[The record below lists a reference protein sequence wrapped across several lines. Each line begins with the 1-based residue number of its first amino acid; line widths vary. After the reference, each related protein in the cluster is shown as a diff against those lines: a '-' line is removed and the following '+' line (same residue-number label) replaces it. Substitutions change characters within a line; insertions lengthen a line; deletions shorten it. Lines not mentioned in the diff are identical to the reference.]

1 MKDSKIKLY
10 VVDDHPVVVEGIKLF
25 LKDHFD
31 IELVGH
37 ATTAELAKKAM
48 INHDIDVVLLDI
60 QLPGQDG
67 IELARYLNSVYPRL
81 NIIGLTTHTEVSL
94 ISAMLK
100 AGAIAQ
106 ISAMAI
112 EEDIELTAPPPASET
127 DDVEQSSS
135 SDFSEDDLPP
145 PPPATVAVKDDSVT
159 DDDLAPPPPAEVT
172 QQTDPRG
179 ILPAQDW
186 STEPVGTRLSK
197 PKSGTAPQAPSTDH
211 LDLSP
216 PKSELEQLKH
226 DVKKVQP
233 NISHLEVANEG
244 SPLTVH
250 KKKQT
255 TEVADLSHIELAEVG
270 EDLGQTLE
278 FKETVT
284 PDISQLSLA
293 EQTGNIPNLK
303 QDKEL
308 VNPDTSH
315 LTLK

>member
-1 MKDSKIKLY
+1 
-10 VVDDHPVVVEGIKLF
+10 
-25 LKDHFD
+25 
-31 IELVGH
+31 
-37 ATTAELAKKAM
+37 
-48 INHDIDVVLLDI
+48 
-60 QLPGQDG
+60 
-67 IELARYLNSVYPRL
+67 
-81 NIIGLTTHTEVSL
+81 LTTHYFQVLFKAELVTGANAVEVKNKLQTLFKASDQVMTKL
-94 ISAMLK
+94 MSGKQVIIKKGLTQEKAEAFQRAMLK

-112 EEDIELTAPPPASET
+112 EEDIDLTAPAPFSEA
-127 DDVEQSSS
+127 DDVEQSTSS
-135 SDFSEDDLPP
+135 GFSEDDLPP
-145 PPPATVAVKDDSVT
+145 PPAAVAVQDDSVT
-159 DDDLAPPPPAEVT
+159 DDDLAPPPPAEIT
-172 QQTDPRG
+172 QRTDPSG

-197 PKSGTAPQAPSTDH
+197 PKSGDTAQAPSTDH

-216 PKSELEQLKH
+216 PKTELEQLKH
-226 DVKKVQP
+226 EVKKVQP
-233 NISHLEVANEG
+233 NISHLEVALEG

-303 QDKEL
+303 QDKEQ

-315 LTLK
+315 LMLE